1 MIFWCPSAT
10 STAGAGPLP
19 AKPRL
24 ALHLARRADG
34 APGTAAGAV
43 WTAGQSP
50 MTWLRVQLINR
61 RVARRNRLAEAR
73 LRAHPILWDLL
84 MRAAGGT
91 AVTGASY
98 SDYWT
103 LYEEVRRHRPVEI
116 LECGTGISTVVL
128 AQALRENAAD
138 GGPRGRVTSM
148 EEDPDWHRIAE
159 ARLPDELR
167 PHVEILHS
175 PKVDGFYKCF
185 RGVQYQQIPDR
196 PYDFVFSDGPE
207 RHSPVNGD
215 KLFDLDL
222 IQVVR
227 RSDRPIRAVVDNHY
241 LTFYVLQKVFGLDK
255 ARYDPVRRLLFVG
268 PVTRRDVGHLR
279 KENFLQDLRL
289 FRPTE
294 LRLRLSHDR

>member
-1 MIFWCPSAT
+1 M
-10 STAGAGPLP
+10 G
-19 AKPRL
+19 R
-24 ALHLARRADG
+24 
-34 APGTAAGAV
+34 
-43 WTAGQSP
+43 
-50 MTWLRVQLINR
+50 LRVRLINR
-61 RVARRNRLAEAR
+61 RVAHRNRIAEAK
-73 LRAHPILWDLL
+73 LRAHSVLWELL
-84 MRAAGGT
+84 TRAAGGT
-91 AVTGASY
+91 DVTGASY

-138 GGPRGRVTSM
+138 GHPRGRVTSM
-148 EEDPDWHRIAE
+148 EEDPEWRRIAE
-159 ARLPDELR
+159 ERLPDALR
-167 PHVEILHS
+167 PFVEILHS

-185 RGVQYQQIPDR
+185 RGVQYESIPDR

-222 IQVVR
+222 IQIVR
-227 RSDRPIRAVVDNHY
+227 RSDRPVRAVVDNHY

-255 ARYDPVRRLLFVG
+255 ARYDVARRLLFVG
-268 PVTRRDVGHLR
+268 PVTRRDVGHLS

-289 FRPTE
+289 FGRTE
-294 LRLRLSHDR
+294 LRLRLSRD